1 MLEVNNI
8 YNMDCIE
15 GLKQIDDSTVDLI
28 VTSPPYN
35 VGVAYDAWSKNSF
48 TTGFINLKVGYAF

>member
-1 MLEVNNI
+1 MLELNKI

-15 GLKQIDDSTVDLI
+15 GLKQIDENTVDLI

-35 VGVAYDAWSKNSF
+35 VGIDYDSYSDDLPWTSISSGVKS
-48 TTGFINLKVGYAF
+48 G